1 MATLDR
7 VISPQSFRVSTA
19 VTVVVAGWFAFTFAV
34 TVGALIT
41 GA

>member
-7 VISPQSFRVSTA
+7 VVPPGAFRISTA
-19 VTVVVAGWFAFTFAV
+19 ITAVIAGWFALTFAV
-34 TVGALIT
+34 TVGAMVV